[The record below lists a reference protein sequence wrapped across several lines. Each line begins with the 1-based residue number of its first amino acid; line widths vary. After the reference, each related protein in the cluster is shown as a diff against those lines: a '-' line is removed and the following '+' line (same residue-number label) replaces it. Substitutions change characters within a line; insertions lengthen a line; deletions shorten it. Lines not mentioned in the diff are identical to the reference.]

1 MLRPQ
6 ASGRALARTVC
17 VGHAPE
23 GGPKHSLTPE
33 PAGRSAFMPP
43 LCAPGSS
50 RSEFPPP
57 RPASPHSLRAFTLIE
72 LLVVIAIIAVLIA
85 LLLPAVQAAREA
97 ARRAQCVNNLKQVG
111 LALHNYHDV
120 HQTFPSGGWLTPT
133 MNTGWSAAVL
143 PSLEQHA
150 VYDALNVSFSY
161 NASVNSTTVHTV
173 LNVYLCPSEP
183 RKTLWNRNDYSGDL
197 FLSADA
203 DYGGMYGPRGFAGYL
218 NPVIQ
223 NEPPRGAMV
232 YNMCLGFKDITD
244 GTSQTILIGEDPE
257 GVNAMWASGHNIFDQ
272 SAPIN
277 ARPPVELGEELSSY
291 HSGGANVLFAD
302 GSAHFLRQ
310 TMNPVALVSL
320 CTRAG
325 GEVLSADSY

>member
-1 MLRPQ
+1 MM
-6 ASGRALARTVC
+6 AS
-17 VGHAPE
+17 P
-23 GGPKHSLTPE
+23 
-33 PAGRSAFMPP
+33 
-43 LCAPGSS
+43 CAPSAPRLAS
-50 RSEFPPP
+50 PPP
-57 RPASPHSLRAFTLIE
+57 RPVPPHSLRAFTLIE

-111 LALHNYHDV
+111 LAMHNYHDTN
-120 HQTFPSGGWLTPT
+120 QTFPSGGWLAPG
-133 MNTGWSAAVL
+133 MNTGWSTAIL
-143 PSLEQHA
+143 PGLEQRA

-161 NASVNSTTVHTV
+161 NAPVNSTTVYTV

-183 RKTLWNRNDYSGDL
+183 RKTLWNRNENSGDV

-203 DYGGMYGPRGFAGYL
+203 DYGGMYGPHGFAGYITPL
-218 NPVIQ
+218 VQ
-223 NEPPRGAMV
+223 NNPPRGAMV
-232 YNMCLGFKDITD
+232 FNMCLGLVDITD

-257 GVNAMWASGHNIFDQ
+257 AVNALWASGHNLFDQ

-291 HSGGANVLFAD
+291 HPGGANVLFAD
-302 GSAHFLRQ
+302 GSVHFLKQ

-325 GEVLSADSY
+325 GEVLGADSY